1 MSKKYSTLHRSSLLS
16 VVFAFCLTA
25 FLFLQGLVPFML
37 PVVSAGDKG
46 VVENDTAQP
55 VPFSQNWSSAA
66 LITADNDWS
75 GVPGIVGYRGDDL
88 ITTVGTD
95 PQTVVGDGSGTPINV
110 IANQTDPTGALS
122 GGIYEFDSVVANTTV
137 GMQGSGTADVPHLV
151 INLNTSGTTALNIAY
166 NLRDLDNTDVAV
178 QPFALQYR
186 VGNTG
191 PYTNIPA
198 GFVADASNDAT
209 STLVTPVSA
218 ALPVA
223 AENQPLVQV
232 RIITANA
239 VGNDAM
245 VGIDDIAVT
254 GTGGGT
260 VSLSGVGAASPS
272 AVPPGAATLLT
283 TTVTPATNP
292 ASTGITVTGNL
303 SSIIGGS
310 ASQVFFDNGTNGDLT
325 AGDNIFSFSVTIN
338 AAEPGGLRVFPVAI
352 ADAQARTA
360 NASINLTIT
369 AAPPPADHLIM
380 GNPSNAVADI
390 AFENNYLMSKAQ
402 YALSYNRS
410 RAIPNW
416 VSWHLDPLWLGTA
429 PRQDDFRE
437 DPTLPAGWFRVQ
449 DGSYSGSG
457 FDRGHHCPSADRTNT
472 IPDNSATF
480 LMTNMMPQAPNNN
493 QGPWAQLEEYSRQLV
508 DEGNELYIIMG
519 GAGQGGVGSNG
530 AASTIAGGQVV
541 VPAYTWKVIIVLP
554 QGVNDVDRVVRTT
567 RTIAV
572 IMPNVQGLDTNW
584 RNWRTSVL
592 KVERLTGY
600 KFFSNVRPQIQRIIK
615 QKIDQSN

>member
-46 VVENDTAQP
+46 GVENDTAQP
-55 VPFSQNWSSAA
+55 IPFSQNWTTTT
-66 LITADNDWS
+66 LISVDDDWS

-88 ITTVGTD
+88 STAIPAD
-95 PQTVVGDGSGTPINV
+95 LQTLVADGSSTPIDVN
-110 IANQTDPTGALS
+110 ANNPDPTAAVS
-122 GGIYEFDSVVANTTV
+122 GGVYEFDTIANPTI
-137 GMQGSGTADVPHLV
+137 GMQGSATSDIPHIV

-166 NLRDLDNTDVAV
+166 NLRDLDTTDVAV

-198 GFVADASNDAT
+198 GFVSDASADGGA
-209 STLVTPVSA
+209 TLVTPVSA
-218 ALPVA
+218 ALPAA

-232 RIITANA
+232 RIMTTNV
-239 VGNDAM
+239 VGSDAM

-260 VSLSGVGAASPS
+260 VSLSGVGASSPS

-310 ASQVFFDNGTNGDLT
+310 ASQVFFDNGTNGDVT

-338 AAEPGGLRVFPVAI
+338 AAEPGGLRVFPIAI

-493 QGPWAQLEEYSRQLV
+493 QGPWAQLEEYSRTLV

-530 AASTIAGGQVV
+530 AANTIAGGQVV

-572 IMPNVQGLDTNW
+572 IMPNVQGLDTD
-584 RNWRTSVL
+584 WRTGGRAS
-592 KVERLTGY
+592 
-600 KFFSNVRPQIQRIIK
+600 
-615 QKIDQSN
+615 

>member
-25 FLFLQGLVPFML
+25 FLFLQGMVPFIL
-37 PVVSAGDKG
+37 TVVSADG
-46 VVENDTAQP
+46 TAQA
-55 VPFSQNWSSAA
+55 VPFSQNWTTTT
-66 LITADNDWS
+66 LITVDDDWS
-75 GVPGIVGYRGDDL
+75 GVPGIIGYRGDDL
-88 ITTVGTD
+88 STAIPADLQALVA
-95 PQTVVGDGSGTPINV
+95 DGSGTPIDVN
-110 IANQTDPTGALS
+110 ANNADPTGALS
-122 GGIYEFDSVVANTTV
+122 GGVYEFDTLPNPTI
-137 GMQGSGTADVPHLV
+137 GMQGSGTADIPHIV
-151 INLNTSGTTALNIAY
+151 ISLNTSGTTALNIAY
-166 NLRDLDNTDVAV
+166 NLRDLDTTDTVA

-198 GFVADASNDAT
+198 GFVSDASADGGA
-209 STLVTPVSA
+209 TLVTPVSA
-218 ALPVA
+218 AIPA
-223 AENQPLVQV
+223 AADNQPLVQV
-232 RIITANA
+232 RIMTTNVI
-239 VGNDAM
+239 GSDAM

-272 AVPPGAATLLT
+272 AVPPGAAALLT

-310 ASQVFFDNGTNGDLT
+310 ASQVFFDNGTNGDVT
-325 AGDNIFSFSVTIN
+325 PGDNIFSFSVTI
-338 AAEPGGLRVFPVAI
+338 AAGESGGLRVFPVAI
-352 ADAQARTA
+352 ADAQARSA

-390 AFENNYLMSKAQ
+390 AFENNYLMSKPQ

-416 VSWHLDPLWLGTA
+416 VSWHLDPLWLGSA

-493 QGPWAQLEEYSRQLV
+493 QGPWAQLEDYSRTLV
-508 DEGNELYIIMG
+508 DQGNELYIIMG

-530 AASTIAGGQVV
+530 AANTIAGGQVV

-572 IMPNVQGLDTNW
+572 IMPNVQGLNTDW
-584 RNWRTSVL
+584 RSWRTSVL

-615 QKIDQSN
+615 QKIDQTTN

>member
-25 FLFLQGLVPFML
+25 FLFLQGMVPFIL
-37 PVVSAGDKG
+37 PVVSADG
-46 VVENDTAQP
+46 TAQTI
-55 VPFSQNWSSAA
+55 PFSQNWTAN
-66 LITADNDWS
+66 LITTDNDW
-75 GVPGIVGYRGDDL
+75 GPVPGIIGYRGDDL
-88 ITTVGTD
+88 ITGVAID
-95 PQTVVGDGSGTPINV
+95 PQTVIGDGSGTPVNV

-122 GGIYEFDSVVANTTV
+122 GGIYEFDSVVPNTTV
-137 GMQGSGTADVPHLV
+137 GMQGSGTADAPHLV

-166 NLRDLDNTDVAV
+166 NLRDLDAGTEVAV

-191 PYTNIPA
+191 AYTNIPA
-198 GFVADASNDAT
+198 GFVADASGDGGA
-209 STLVTPVSA
+209 TLVTPVSA
-218 ALPVA
+218 AIPA
-223 AENQPLVQV
+223 AADNQPLVQV
-232 RIITANA
+232 RIITTNA

-260 VSLSGVGAASPS
+260 VSLSGVGSASPS

-310 ASQVFFDNGTNGDLT
+310 ASQVFFDNGTNGDVT

-338 AAEPGGLRVFPVAI
+338 GAEPGGLRVFPVAI

-380 GNPSNAVADI
+380 GNPSNAVTDI
-390 AFENNYLMSKAQ
+390 AQENNYLMSKPQ

-449 DGSYSGSG
+449 DSSYSGSG

-493 QGPWAQLEEYSRQLV
+493 QGPWAQLEDYSRTLV
-508 DEGNELYIIMG
+508 DQGNELYIIMG

-572 IMPNVQGLDTNW
+572 IMPNVQGLNTDW
-584 RNWRTSVL
+584 RSWRTSVL

>member
-25 FLFLQGLVPFML
+25 FLFLQGMVPFML
-37 PVVSAGDKG
+37 PAVSADG
-46 VVENDTAQP
+46 TAQA
-55 VPFSQNWSSAA
+55 VPFSQNWTTTT
-66 LITADNDWS
+66 LITVDDDWS
-75 GVPGIVGYRGDDL
+75 GVPGIIGYRGDDL
-88 ITTVGTD
+88 STAIPADIQALVA
-95 PQTVVGDGSGTPINV
+95 DGSGTPIDVN
-110 IANQTDPTGALS
+110 ANNADPTAALS
-122 GGIYEFDSVVANTTV
+122 GGVYEFDTLPNPTI
-137 GMQGSGTADVPHLV
+137 GMQGSGTSDIPHIV
-151 INLNTSGTTALNIAY
+151 ISLNTSGTTALNIAY
-166 NLRDLDNTDVAV
+166 NLRDLDTTDTVA

-198 GFVADASNDAT
+198 GFVSDASADGGA
-209 STLVTPVSA
+209 TLVTPVSA
-218 ALPVA
+218 AIPA
-223 AENQPLVQV
+223 AADNQPLVQV
-232 RIITANA
+232 RILTTNVI
-239 VGNDAM
+239 GSDAM

-260 VSLSGVGAASPS
+260 VSLSGVGASSPS

-283 TTVTPATNP
+283 TTVTPATSP

-310 ASQVFFDNGTNGDLT
+310 ASQPFFDNGTNGDVT
-325 AGDNIFSFSVTIN
+325 PGDNIFSFSVTI
-338 AAEPGGLRVFPVAI
+338 AAGEPGGLRVFPIAL

-390 AFENNYLMSKAQ
+390 AQENNYLMSKPQ

-416 VSWHLDPLWLGTA
+416 VSWHLDPLWLGSA

-449 DGSYSGSG
+449 DSSYSGSG

-493 QGPWAQLEEYSRQLV
+493 QGPWAQLEDYSRTLV
-508 DEGNELYIIMG
+508 DQGNELYIIMG

-530 AASTIAGGQVV
+530 AANTVGGGQVV

-572 IMPNVQGLDTNW
+572 IMPNVQGLNPDW
-584 RNWRTSVL
+584 RSWRTSVL

-615 QKIDQSN
+615 QKIDQSIN

>member
-1 MSKKYSTLHRSSLLS
+1 
-16 VVFAFCLTA
+16 
-25 FLFLQGLVPFML
+25 
-37 PVVSAGDKG
+37 
-46 VVENDTAQP
+46 
-55 VPFSQNWSSAA
+55 
-66 LITADNDWS
+66 
-75 GVPGIVGYRGDDL
+75 
-88 ITTVGTD
+88 
-95 PQTVVGDGSGTPINV
+95 
-110 IANQTDPTGALS
+110 
-122 GGIYEFDSVVANTTV
+122 
-137 GMQGSGTADVPHLV
+137 MQGSGTADVPHLV

-191 PYTNIPA
+191 AYTNLPA

-260 VSLSGVGAASPS
+260 VSLSGVGSASPS
-272 AVPPGAATLLT
+272 AVPPGGVTLLT

-310 ASQVFFDNGTNGDLT
+310 ASQVFFDNGTNGDVT
-325 AGDNIFSFSVTIN
+325 AGDNIFSFSVTI
-338 AAEPGGLRVFPVAI
+338 AGGEPGGLRVFPVAI

-369 AAPPPADHLIM
+369 APPPPADHLIM
-380 GNPSNAVADI
+380 GNPSNAVTDI

-457 FDRGHHCPSADRTNT
+457 FDRGHHCPSGDRTNT

-480 LMTNMMPQAPNNN
+480 LMTNMLPQAPNNN

-530 AASTIAGGQVV
+530 AANTIAGGQVV